1 MGQRGERGREHERK
15 GSVSL
20 SLLHC
25 QTHTHGVCE
34 QDSHT
39 LTARLRSQYTEVCSE
54 RERERER
61 KRRQEA
67 ENSHWLLLDTQ
78 AQEGHRQPDLCVAPH
93 KALQ

>member
-39 LTARLRSQYTEVCSE
+39 LTARLRSQYTGLLRERQ
-54 RERERER
+54 REREEEKTRGRE
-61 KRRQEA
+61 
-67 ENSHWLLLDTQ
+67 
-78 AQEGHRQPDLCVAPH
+78 QPLVASRH
-93 KALQ
+93 SS